1 MSDPTLPFPE
11 RDAPAA
17 PPASPH
23 DRTQTVPPRDRDPS
37 ATVERTVVQQ
47 LDDAVAAR
55 ARGAGPPL
63 AAGYRI
69 VRKLGEG
76 TYGTVWLAE
85 DRAGVRV
92 AVKFF
97 AHGTGGQWQ
106 MLQDE
111 VQSLARLDTTFG
123 IVHLKEVEPDA
134 DPP

>member
-1 MSDPTLPFPE
+1 MSDPTLPYPDP
-11 RDAPAA
+11 DAVAVPRA
-17 PPASPH
+17 P
-23 DRTQTVPPRDRDPS
+23 DPS
-37 ATVERTVVQQ
+37 ATVEHTVVQQ
-47 LDDAVAAR
+47 LDDAIAARAPGAAPPPPAPPPTVEPPVVQPLDAPAAPR

-63 AAGYRI
+63 ADGYRM

-106 MLQDE
+106 MLQD
-111 VQSLARLDTTFG
+111 
-123 IVHLKEVEPDA
+123 
-134 DPP
+134 